1 MTSRERLLSAINLE
15 KSDYV
20 PCSHMLF
27 DSLRRNS
34 KNDLEFA
41 EKQLE
46 MGVDPVFKIDRF
58 EGNLLK
64 IIYFN
69 ISKIFY
75 DLGVLI

>member
-1 MTSRERLLSAINLE
+1 MSSRDRLLNTLNLK

-20 PCSHMLF
+20 PCSYMLF

-46 MGVDPVFKIDRF
+46 MGLDPVFTIDRF

-69 ISKIFY
+69 ISN
-75 DLGVLI
+75 